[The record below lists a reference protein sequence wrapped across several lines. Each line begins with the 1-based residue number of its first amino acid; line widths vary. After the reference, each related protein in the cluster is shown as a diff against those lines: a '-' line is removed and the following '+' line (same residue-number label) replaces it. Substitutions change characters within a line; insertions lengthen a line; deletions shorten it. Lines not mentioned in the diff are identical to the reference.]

1 MLKLSEEHL
10 RAMPKVLLHE
20 HLDGS
25 VRPATVIEL
34 AKEQGYTKLP
44 TTDAHDLAKWFFRGA
59 NKGSLAE
66 YLEGFAHTCA
76 VMQTPDALERVAY
89 ELVEDMKNDGVCYVE
104 VRFAP
109 VFHTE
114 KGLHWEEIVRS
125 VLRGLERGEKAF
137 GVKARLIICA
147 MRHLDGQHSEDMA
160 NLAVDFRDRGVVG
173 FDLAGEEGGY
183 PPKKHIEAFHFCQR
197 ANFNITIHAGEGF
210 GKESI
215 WQAIQWCG
223 AHRIGHATRL
233 IDDMAVLNGEVIKM
247 NSLSQYVLD
256 KRIPLEI
263 CLSSNIHTGAAK
275 SFAEHPFGIFY
286 KNKFRVTLN
295 TDNRLMSDTSMTKE
309 YKIAHEFFGL
319 SIDDLE
325 RISINTMKSAFITYS
340 ERVEVIYNTIKPQ
353 FATIKED
360 LLQLQ

>member
-1 MLKLSEEHL
+1 
-10 RAMPKVLLHE
+10 
-20 HLDGS
+20 
-25 VRPATVIEL
+25 
-34 AKEQGYTKLP
+34 
-44 TTDAHDLAKWFFRGA
+44 
-59 NKGSLAE
+59 
-66 YLEGFAHTCA
+66 
-76 VMQTPDALERVAY
+76 
-89 ELVEDMKNDGVCYVE
+89 
-104 VRFAP
+104 
-109 VFHTE
+109 
-114 KGLHWEEIVRS
+114 
-125 VLRGLERGEKAF
+125 
-137 GVKARLIICA
+137 

-295 TDNRLMSDTSMTKE
+295 TDNRLMSNTSMTQE

-325 RISINTMKSAFITYS
+325 RISINSMKSAFITYS
-340 ERVEVIYNTIKPQ
+340 ERVDVIYNTIKPQ
-353 FATIKED
+353 FAALKEE
-360 LLQLQ
+360 LLQLQQ